1 MITWTSYSQD
11 GDVDGVYARMFDASG
26 NPISIEI
33 QANTFTSS
41 EQNNSSV
48 AGLADGGF
56 IVTWD
61 SKNQD
66 SSNDGVYAQQF
77 NSDGSLSG
85 SEYLVN
91 TYSSS
96 NQRDSDVG
104 SYQDAFFKV
113 SDLAVTNIRVGPEN
127 GSGTQGIVGQ
137 PLQGQFGALTINAD
151 GSYSYSA
158 NAGVSGIDVFTYTVT
173 DGVNTDTATIS
184 ITVSSSNSAP
194 TIANTLTNNFTED
207 SGAAVGDTVAT
218 FDAADADDTL
228 TTDSFT
234 LSDTTNYAFSYADG
248 VVTVTLTQAGLDLVN
263 AGTDLPA
270 FTVTASDG
278 NTSAN
283 ASADPAVTTT
293 NDSPT
298 IANTLTNNFTEDSG
312 AAVGDTV
319 ATFDAAD
326 ADDTLTTDSFT
337 LSDTTNYAFSYADG
351 VVTVTLTSA
360 GLDLVNAGTDLPAF
374 TVTASDGNTSA
385 NASADPAVTTTNDSP
400 TIANTLTNNFTEDS
414 GAAVG
419 DTVATFDAA
428 DADDTL
434 TTDSFTLSDTTNYAF
449 SYADGVVTVTLT
461 QAGLDLVNAGTD
473 LPAFTV
479 TASDGNTSANAS
491 ADPAVTTTNDSP
503 TIANTLTNNFTEDS
517 GAAVGD
523 TVATFDAA
531 DADDTLTTD
540 SFTLS
545 DTTNYAFSY
554 ADGVV
559 TVTLTSAGLDLVN
572 AGTDLPA
579 FTVTASDGNTSAN
592 ASADPAVTT
601 TNDSPTI
608 ANTLTN
614 NFTEDSGAAVGDTVA
629 TFDAADAD
637 DTLTT
642 DSFTLSDTT
651 NYAFSYADGVV
662 TVTLTQAGLDLVNA
676 GTDLPAFTV
685 TASDG
690 NTSANASA
698 DPAVTTTND
707 SPTIANTLT
716 NNFTEDSG
724 AAVGDT
730 VATFDAADA
739 DDTLTTDSFTLSDT
753 TNYAFSYADGVVTV
767 TLTSA
772 GLDLVNAGTDLPA
785 FTVTASDG
793 NTSANASADPA
804 VTTTND
810 SPTIANTL
818 TNNFT
823 EDSGAAVG
831 DTVATFDAADA
842 DDTLTTDSF
851 TLSDTTN
858 YAFSYADGVVTVTLT
873 QAGLDLVNAGT
884 DLPAFTVTASDG
896 NTSANASADPAVT
909 TTNDS
914 PTIANTLTN
923 NFTED
928 SGAAV
933 GDTVATFDAADADD
947 TLTTDSFTL
956 SDTTNYAFSYADGV
970 VTVTL
975 TSAGLDLVNAGT
987 DLPAF
992 TVTASDGNTSAN
1004 ASADPAVTTT
1014 NDSPTIANTLTNN
1027 FTEDSGAAVGDT
1039 VATFDAADADD
1050 TLTTDS
1056 FTLSDT
1062 TNYAFSYADGVV
1074 TVTLTQAGLDLV
1086 NAGTD
1091 LPAFTVT
1098 ASDGNTSANASADP
1112 AVTTTN
1118 DSPTIANTLTNNFTE
1133 DSGAAVGDTV
1143 ATFDAADADDTLT
1156 TDSFTLSDT
1165 TNYAFSYADGVV
1177 TVTLTSAGLDLV
1189 NAGTDLPAFTVTAS
1203 DGNTSANA
1211 SADPAVTTTN
1221 DSPTIANTL
1230 TNNFTEDSGAAVGDT
1245 VATFDAA
1252 DADDTLT
1259 TDSFTLSDTTNYA
1272 FSYADGVVTVTL
1284 TQAGLDLVNAGT
1296 DLPAFT
1302 VTASDGNT
1310 SANAS
1315 ADPAVTTTNDS
1326 PTIANTLTNNFTED
1340 SGAAVGDTVATFDA
1354 ADADDTL
1361 TTDSFTLSD
1370 TTNYAFSYADGVVT
1384 VTLTSAGLDLVNAG
1398 TDLPAFTVTASDGNT
1413 SANASADPAVTTTN
1427 DSPTIANT
1435 LTNNFTEDSGAAVGD
1450 TVATFDAADADD
1462 TLTTDSF
1469 TLSDTTNY
1477 AFSYADGVVTV
1488 TLTSAGL
1495 DLVNAGTDLPA
1506 FTVTAS
1512 DGNTSANASADPAVT
1527 TTNDSPTIANT
1538 LTNNFTEDSGAA
1550 VGDTVATFDA
1560 ADADDT
1566 LTTDSFTLS
1575 DTTNYAFSYA
1585 DGVVTV
1591 TLTQAGL
1598 DLVNAGTDLP
1608 AFTVTASDGN
1618 TSANA
1623 SADPAVTTTNDSPT
1637 IANTLTNNFTED
1649 SGAAV
1654 GDTVATFDA
1663 ADADDTLTTDSF
1675 TLSDTTNYAFSYADG
1690 VVTVTLTSA
1699 GLDLV
1704 NAGTDL
1710 PAFTVTASDG
1720 NTSANASADPAVTT
1734 TNDSPTIANT
1744 LTNNFTED
1752 SGAAVGDTVA
1762 TFDAADADDTLTTD
1776 SFTLSDTTNY
1786 AFSYADGVVTVTLT
1800 QAGLDLVN
1808 AGTDL
1813 PAFTVTASDGNTSAN
1828 ASADPAVTTTNDSPT
1843 IANTL
1848 TNNFTEDSGAAV
1860 GDTVATFDAA
1870 DADDTLTTDSFTLSD
1885 TTNYAF
1891 SYADGVVTVTLTSA
1905 GLDLVNAGTDLPAFT
1920 VTASDG
1926 NTSANASA
1934 DPAVTTTN
1942 DSPTIANTLT
1952 NNFTED
1958 SGAAVG
1964 DTVATFD
1971 AADADDTLT
1980 TDSFTLSDTTN
1991 YAFSYADG
1999 VVTVTLTQ
2007 AGLDLVNAGTDLPT
2021 FTVTVSDGK
2030 VSTQASA
2037 NPSINTIDD
2046 LPSTRS
2052 DSITVFENTT
2062 STVNVLDGV
2071 LANDFDE
2078 EGALTVRGFSS
2089 VASTTYHPNTGQ
2101 ITPMT
2106 EQVIGNQLWSSAGST
2121 DAGQSITTQFGTMTI
2136 NSDGS
2141 FNYAVNEEYIEQLS
2155 AECIVY
2161 DEFIYEAM
2169 DSNGNITTESII
2181 VEIRGVNDA
2190 VIVTHDTMETT
2201 ENSKAIGNVL
2211 NNDLEIDIDGKMIS
2225 MKVTGV
2231 SFGEIDKDNMPT
2243 DNVSVE
2249 VKGQY
2254 GTLLIEENG
2263 DYTYT
2268 PFPEIANQLLEGD
2281 QITEVFNYV
2290 VSDAYSSSQGEITIT
2305 INGMGINTT
2314 PETSSTVNTLTE
2326 TVETETVESNSITES
2341 VEEAPAQESTAEN
2354 ETTAEEIAEEETA
2367 EEELISEDEVESEDS
2382 ESIDEESVTI
2392 DDDGNVIVDTGTI
2405 QVAEVAVQDDGSISV
2420 SVVDDNATEVQ
2431 EYALADDG
2439 SIPDWVS
2446 INSVTG
2452 EITVNPPP
2460 GETEVTF
2467 TIQAIDANGAIR
2479 TITMS
2484 LDLVNGTATTL
2495 NLSEALDSSSEGNI
2509 QLIANDSDTSID
2521 NASNVTETFDV
2532 DSGDI
2537 LSSNSAGT
2545 TSIELSNIQ
2554 STDQGYVIDIVD
2566 QNAANVASYSI
2577 TSPNGGP
2584 IPSWVSFNA
2593 ETGQI
2598 VANPP
2603 DGVDTIEF
2611 VVTANDFDGSSR
2623 EITATID
2630 FDSSTNPNLEL
2641 NEEDGGF
2648 GMNNSTTTPFSD
2660 QLNQE
2665 IFEDE
2670 KQNIA

>member
-1 MITWTSYSQD
+1 M
-11 GDVDGVYARMFDASG
+11 
-26 NPISIEI
+26 
-33 QANTFTSS
+33 
-41 EQNNSSV
+41 
-48 AGLADGGF
+48 
-56 IVTWD
+56 
-61 SKNQD
+61 
-66 SSNDGVYAQQF
+66 
-77 NSDGSLSG
+77 
-85 SEYLVN
+85 
-91 TYSSS
+91 
-96 NQRDSDVG
+96 
-104 SYQDAFFKV
+104 
-113 SDLAVTNIRVGPEN
+113 
-127 GSGTQGIVGQ
+127 
-137 PLQGQFGALTINAD
+137 
-151 GSYSYSA
+151 
-158 NAGVSGIDVFTYTVT
+158 
-173 DGVNTDTATIS
+173 
-184 ITVSSSNSAP
+184 
-194 TIANTLTNNFTED
+194 
-207 SGAAVGDTVAT
+207 
-218 FDAADADDTL
+218 
-228 TTDSFT
+228 
-234 LSDTTNYAFSYADG
+234 
-248 VVTVTLTQAGLDLVN
+248 
-263 AGTDLPA
+263 
-270 FTVTASDG
+270 
-278 NTSAN
+278 
-283 ASADPAVTTT
+283 
-293 NDSPT
+293 
-298 IANTLTNNFTEDSG
+298 
-312 AAVGDTV
+312 
-319 ATFDAAD
+319 
-326 ADDTLTTDSFT
+326 
-337 LSDTTNYAFSYADG
+337 
-351 VVTVTLTSA
+351 
-360 GLDLVNAGTDLPAF
+360 
-374 TVTASDGNTSA
+374 
-385 NASADPAVTTTNDSP
+385 
-400 TIANTLTNNFTEDS
+400 
-414 GAAVG
+414 
-419 DTVATFDAA
+419 
-428 DADDTL
+428 
-434 TTDSFTLSDTTNYAF
+434 
-449 SYADGVVTVTLT
+449 
-461 QAGLDLVNAGTD
+461 
-473 LPAFTV
+473 
-479 TASDGNTSANAS
+479 
-491 ADPAVTTTNDSP
+491 
-503 TIANTLTNNFTEDS
+503 
-517 GAAVGD
+517 
-523 TVATFDAA
+523 
-531 DADDTLTTD
+531 
-540 SFTLS
+540 
-545 DTTNYAFSY
+545 
-554 ADGVV
+554 
-559 TVTLTSAGLDLVN
+559 
-572 AGTDLPA
+572 
-579 FTVTASDGNTSAN
+579 
-592 ASADPAVTT
+592 
-601 TNDSPTI
+601 
-608 ANTLTN
+608 
-614 NFTEDSGAAVGDTVA
+614 
-629 TFDAADAD
+629 
-637 DTLTT
+637 
-642 DSFTLSDTT
+642 
-651 NYAFSYADGVV
+651 
-662 TVTLTQAGLDLVNA
+662 
-676 GTDLPAFTV
+676 
-685 TASDG
+685 
-690 NTSANASA
+690 
-698 DPAVTTTND
+698 
-707 SPTIANTLT
+707 
-716 NNFTEDSG
+716 
-724 AAVGDT
+724 
-730 VATFDAADA
+730 
-739 DDTLTTDSFTLSDT
+739 
-753 TNYAFSYADGVVTV
+753 
-767 TLTSA
+767 
-772 GLDLVNAGTDLPA
+772 
-785 FTVTASDG
+785 
-793 NTSANASADPA
+793 
-804 VTTTND
+804 
-810 SPTIANTL
+810 
-818 TNNFT
+818 
-823 EDSGAAVG
+823 
-831 DTVATFDAADA
+831 
-842 DDTLTTDSF
+842 
-851 TLSDTTN
+851 
-858 YAFSYADGVVTVTLT
+858 
-873 QAGLDLVNAGT
+873 
-884 DLPAFTVTASDG
+884 
-896 NTSANASADPAVT
+896 
-909 TTNDS
+909 
-914 PTIANTLTN
+914 
-923 NFTED
+923 
-928 SGAAV
+928 
-933 GDTVATFDAADADD
+933 
-947 TLTTDSFTL
+947 
-956 SDTTNYAFSYADGV
+956 
-970 VTVTL
+970 
-975 TSAGLDLVNAGT
+975 
-987 DLPAF
+987 
-992 TVTASDGNTSAN
+992 
-1004 ASADPAVTTT
+1004 
-1014 NDSPTIANTLTNN
+1014 
-1027 FTEDSGAAVGDT
+1027 
-1039 VATFDAADADD
+1039 
-1050 TLTTDS
+1050 
-1056 FTLSDT
+1056 
-1062 TNYAFSYADGVV
+1062 
-1074 TVTLTQAGLDLV
+1074 
-1086 NAGTD
+1086 
-1091 LPAFTVT
+1091 
-1098 ASDGNTSANASADP
+1098 
-1112 AVTTTN
+1112 
-1118 DSPTIANTLTNNFTE
+1118 
-1133 DSGAAVGDTV
+1133 
-1143 ATFDAADADDTLT
+1143 
-1156 TDSFTLSDT
+1156 
-1165 TNYAFSYADGVV
+1165 
-1177 TVTLTSAGLDLV
+1177 
-1189 NAGTDLPAFTVTAS
+1189 
-1203 DGNTSANA
+1203 
-1211 SADPAVTTTN
+1211 
-1221 DSPTIANTL
+1221 
-1230 TNNFTEDSGAAVGDT
+1230 
-1245 VATFDAA
+1245 
-1252 DADDTLT
+1252 
-1259 TDSFTLSDTTNYA
+1259 
-1272 FSYADGVVTVTL
+1272 
-1284 TQAGLDLVNAGT
+1284 
-1296 DLPAFT
+1296 
-1302 VTASDGNT
+1302 
-1310 SANAS
+1310 
-1315 ADPAVTTTNDS
+1315 
-1326 PTIANTLTNNFTED
+1326 
-1340 SGAAVGDTVATFDA
+1340 
-1354 ADADDTL
+1354 
-1361 TTDSFTLSD
+1361 
-1370 TTNYAFSYADGVVT
+1370 
-1384 VTLTSAGLDLVNAG
+1384 
-1398 TDLPAFTVTASDGNT
+1398 
-1413 SANASADPAVTTTN
+1413 
-1427 DSPTIANT
+1427 
-1435 LTNNFTEDSGAAVGD
+1435 GD

-2341 VEEAPAQESTAEN
+2341 VEEAPAQESTAVN
-2354 ETTAEEIAEEETA
+2354 ETTAEETAEEEIAADEIAEEEIAEEEIAEEEIAEEEIA

-2446 INSVTG
+2446 IDSVTG

-2495 NLSEALDSSSEGNI
+2495 NPSEALDSSSEGNI

-2603 DGVDTIEF
+2603 DGVDAIEF